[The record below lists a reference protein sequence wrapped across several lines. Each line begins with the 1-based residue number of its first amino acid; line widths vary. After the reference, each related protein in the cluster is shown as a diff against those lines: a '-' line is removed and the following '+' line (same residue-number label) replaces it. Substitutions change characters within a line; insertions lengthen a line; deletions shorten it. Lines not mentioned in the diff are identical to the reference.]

1 MSRPE
6 LDAGN
11 RRHCVA
17 GTVRQEHPVLAC
29 IARLRSF
36 RRCGRPA
43 WRTWWLCRPCNH
55 SHCCTR
61 LQLASA
67 ASEARGA
74 GGAHRPP
81 EASAEAPPPPRASA
95 RTPRPWPAASCSL
108 PPVSASCPR
117 CPHLGNAWSSW
128 FPKFKLTH
136 GREVVAVYFNGSVQ
150 KKMLGLRTDG
160 PICGCYHLD
169 LYLNSAPPRWAGFEH
184 TGQRNRI
191 EGGASIGRRYP
202 ASTVNGASVSR
213 RQWAE
218 RKNQS
223 NAIINIGQDF
233 HHLSHKAFS
242 GNCR

>member
-1 MSRPE
+1 MVPGFEAFEEARCVSRPE

-11 RRHCVA
+11 RHHCVA

-150 KKMLGLRTDG
+150 KR
-160 PICGCYHLD
+160 CWA
-169 LYLNSAPPRWAGFEH
+169 SALMV
-184 TGQRNRI
+184 Q
-191 EGGASIGRRYP
+191 
-202 ASTVNGASVSR
+202 SVAVTT
-213 RQWAE
+213 W
-218 RKNQS
+218 
-223 NAIINIGQDF
+223 IYI
-233 HHLSHKAFS
+233 
-242 GNCR
+242 